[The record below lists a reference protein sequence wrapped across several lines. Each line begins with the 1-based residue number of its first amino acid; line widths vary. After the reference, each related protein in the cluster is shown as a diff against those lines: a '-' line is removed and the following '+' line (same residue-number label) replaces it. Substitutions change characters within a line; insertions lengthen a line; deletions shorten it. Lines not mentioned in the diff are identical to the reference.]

1 MISGRKNI
9 MNHYTL
15 IKEIEQ
21 MAGQDVCLAFS
32 GGVDSSVL
40 LKLLCDASDRME
52 HGGRI
57 YAVTFQTRL
66 HPPADV
72 EIAGRVAEETG
83 AVHCIL
89 QVDESEN
96 EELLNNPVNRCYL
109 CKKYLFSRLIA
120 FGRDK
125 GVSLFLDGTNAD
137 DLEVYRPGLQALK
150 ELGIRSPLA
159 EQGVTKADVRQL
171 AEQLGLSVAAR
182 PSAPCLA
189 TRIPYGTRLD
199 FDLFERIDQAE
210 TFLKELGYPVVRV
223 RVHGE
228 IVRLEVPADRLSDL
242 AADSDLVVKK
252 LKELGFPYIT
262 MDLEGFRSGSM
273 DINI

>member
-1 MISGRKNI
+1 MDQYLLTR
-9 MNHYTL
+9 
-15 IKEIEQ
+15 EIEK

-40 LKLLCDASDRME
+40 LKLLCDAAERSE
-52 HGGRI
+52 YGGRI

-72 EIAGRVAEETG
+72 KIAKKVAAEAG

-89 QVDESEN
+89 PVDESEN
-96 EELLNNPVNRCYL
+96 EELLDNPVNRCYL
-109 CKKYLFSRLIA
+109 CKKYLFGRLIA
-120 FGRDK
+120 FGQAR

-137 DLEVYRPGLQALK
+137 DLKVYRPGLKALK

-159 EQGVTKADVRQL
+159 ELGMTKADVRQL
-171 AEQLGLSVAAR
+171 AGQMGLSVASR

-199 FDLFERIDQAE
+199 FELFGRIDQAE
-210 TFLKELGYPVVRV
+210 TFLRELGYPVIRV

-228 IVRLEVPADRLSDL
+228 IARLEVPADRLSAL
-242 AADSDLVVKK
+242 AADSAAVVKK
-252 LKELGFPYIT
+252 LKELGFSYIA

>member
-1 MISGRKNI
+1 MDQYSLTR
-9 MNHYTL
+9 
-15 IKEIEQ
+15 EIEK
-21 MAGQDVCLAFS
+21 MARRDVCLAFS

-40 LKLLCDASDRME
+40 LKLLCDASRRME
-52 HGGRI
+52 HGGCI

-72 EIAGRVAEETG
+72 EIAKKVAEETG
-83 AVHCIL
+83 AIHCVL
-89 QVDESEN
+89 PVDESEN

-109 CKKYLFSRLIA
+109 CKKYLFSRLIS

-137 DLEVYRPGLQALK
+137 DLNVYRPGLQALK

-159 EQGVTKADVRQL
+159 ELGVTKADVRQL
-171 AEQLGLSVAAR
+171 AGQLGLSVASR
-182 PSAPCLA
+182 PSTPCLA

-199 FDLFERIDQAE
+199 FELFERIDQAE
-210 TFLKELGYPVVRV
+210 TFLKRLGYPVIRV

-242 AADSDLVVKK
+242 AVDSGTVAKK
-252 LKELGFPYIT
+252 LKELGFSYIT
-262 MDLEGFRSGSM
+262 VDLEGFRSGSM
-273 DINI
+273 DIHL

>member
-1 MISGRKNI
+1 
-9 MNHYTL
+9 MNQHILTR
-15 IKEIEQ
+15 EIEK

-40 LKLLCDASDRME
+40 LKLLCDASGRLE

-72 EIAGRVAEETG
+72 EVAARVAEETG

-89 QVDESEN
+89 PVDESEN

-109 CKKYLFSRLIA
+109 CKKYLFGRLVS

-125 GVSLFLDGTNAD
+125 GISLFLDGTNAD
-137 DLEVYRPGLQALK
+137 DLNVYRPGLKALK

-159 EQGVTKADVRQL
+159 EFGVTKADVRQL
-171 AEQLGLSVAAR
+171 ALRLGLSVASR

-199 FDLFERIDQAE
+199 FELFERIDQAE
-210 TFLKELGYPVVRV
+210 IFLRKLGYPVVRV
-223 RVHGE
+223 RVHGD
-228 IVRLEVPADRLSDL
+228 IARIEVPADRLSDL
-242 AADSDLVVKK
+242 AADSEAAARK

-273 DINI
+273 DMNLS

>member
-1 MISGRKNI
+1 
-9 MNHYTL
+9 MNQHNL
-15 IKEIEQ
+15 MREIEKI
-21 MAGQDVCLAFS
+21 AGQDVCLAFS

-40 LKLLCDASDRME
+40 LKLLCDASGRLK

-66 HPPADV
+66 HPPADM
-72 EIAGRVAEETG
+72 EIAERVAAETG
-83 AVHCIL
+83 AVHRIL
-89 QVDESEN
+89 PVDESEN
-96 EELLNNPVNRCYL
+96 EELLDNPVNRCYL
-109 CKKYLFSRLIA
+109 CKKYLFGRLISY
-120 FGRDK
+120 GRDM

-137 DLEVYRPGLQALK
+137 DLKVYRPGLKALK

-159 EQGVTKADVRQL
+159 ELGITKTDVRRL
-171 AEQLGLSVAAR
+171 AGELGLSVASR

-199 FDLFERIDQAE
+199 FELFERIDQAE

-228 IVRLEVPADRLSDL
+228 IARLEVPADRLSDL
-242 AADSDLVVKK
+242 AADSGTVAEK
-252 LKELGFPYIT
+252 LKELGFSYAAL
-262 MDLEGFRSGSM
+262 DLEGFRSGSM
-273 DINI
+273 DIHI

>member
-1 MISGRKNI
+1 MDQNTFMR
-9 MNHYTL
+9 
-15 IKEIEQ
+15 EIEK

-40 LKLLCDASDRME
+40 LKLLCDASGRLE

-66 HPPADV
+66 HPSADV
-72 EIAGRVAEETG
+72 KIAGRVAAETG

-89 QVDESEN
+89 PVDESEN

-109 CKKYLFSRLIA
+109 CKKYLFGRLIA
-120 FGRDK
+120 FGQDK

-137 DLEVYRPGLQALK
+137 DLNVYRPGLKALK

-159 EQGVTKADVRQL
+159 EFGVTKADVRQM
-171 AEQLGLSVAAR
+171 AGQMGLSVAFR

-189 TRIPYGTRLD
+189 TRIPYGTTMD
-199 FDLFERIDQAE
+199 FDLFKKIDQAE
-210 TFLKELGYPVVRV
+210 IFLKELGYPVVRV

-228 IVRLEVPADRLSDL
+228 IARLEVPADRLSDL
-242 AADSDLVVKK
+242 AANSGAVVKK
-252 LKELGFPYIT
+252 LKELGFSFIA

-273 DINI
+273 DRNL

>member
-1 MISGRKNI
+1 
-9 MNHYTL
+9 MNQHTFMQ
-15 IKEIEQ
+15 EIER
-21 MAGQDVCLAFS
+21 MAGQDICLAFS

-40 LKLLCDASDRME
+40 LKLLCDASDRLE

-72 EIAGRVAEETG
+72 EIAERVAAETG

-89 QVDESEN
+89 PVDESEN
-96 EELLNNPVNRCYL
+96 EELLDNPVNRCYL
-109 CKKYLFSRLIA
+109 CKKYLFGRLIS
-120 FGRDK
+120 FGRKK

-137 DLEVYRPGLQALK
+137 DLKVYRPGLKALK

-159 EQGVTKADVRQL
+159 EFGVTKADVRQM
-171 AEQLGLSVAAR
+171 AGQMGLSVASR
-182 PSAPCLA
+182 PAAPCLA
-189 TRIPYGTRLD
+189 TRIPYGTQMD
-199 FDLFERIDQAE
+199 FDLFEKIDQAE
-210 TFLKELGYPVVRV
+210 TFLRELGYPVVRV

-228 IVRLEVPADRLSDL
+228 IARLEVPADRLSDL
-242 AADSDLVVKK
+242 AADRETVVKK
-252 LKELGFPYIT
+252 LKKLGFSYIT

-273 DINI
+273 DRNL